1 MALIRVSGFAG
12 ESRASHPTLLPE
24 QIGTISRNQ
33 KPGRGD
39 LRPWKQPN
47 TVATIPSG
55 RQTIYRMG
63 RDVASHAQYW
73 LSWTGVV
80 HAVRGYD
87 TADTTE
93 RTYYTGDGIPKAT
106 DNTALDGTD
115 PQDNPGGNWRPL
127 GVPAPAGAPTITTG
141 AAGTSAELQTVFYV
155 YTYVTSWGWESAP
168 SSVSAENTRK
178 TDETATITN
187 FAAPPSGNYGIDK
200 IRIYRTETGA
210 SGATEFFFLREI
222 GIGTAST
229 TDDNRALGEVLP
241 TTTWA
246 MPPAGMTDLT
256 ALWNGMLA
264 GINGRAVKFC
274 EPYTPY
280 AWPTRYDV
288 VPPDS
293 TPVALGVFG
302 QSLLVLTTGR
312 PMLVQGSTPEAMDQV
327 PLEIPQGCVAGRSA
341 VSMGTGVAWAS
352 SDGLCWYGA
361 GGPRILTAGL
371 MTRED
376 WQALVPTSII
386 GRMYEGLYFG
396 SYDDGSGRKGFMLNP
411 ADPNAGIYFLDAGY
425 SAMHFDELLDQLYV
439 LDGVNARRWDAGALP
454 MTARF
459 RSKQF
464 RASQPVTLA
473 AAEVLADAYPVTLRV
488 DAMGLPAAT
497 VTALVAR
504 NPTFFSAPDS
514 TTFRCTLSVPSADA
528 VRLPDGFMASDWRME
543 IESTGAIQSAAL
555 ASSVE
560 ELRQV

>member
-1 MALIRVSGFAG
+1 
-12 ESRASHPTLLPE
+12 
-24 QIGTISRNQ
+24 
-33 KPGRGD
+33 
-39 LRPWKQPN
+39 
-47 TVATIPSG
+47 
-55 RQTIYRMG
+55 
-63 RDVASHAQYW
+63 
-73 LSWTGVV
+73 
-80 HAVRGYD
+80 
-87 TADTTE
+87 
-93 RTYYTGDGIPKAT
+93 
-106 DNTALDGTD
+106 
-115 PQDNPGGNWRPL
+115 
-127 GVPAPAGAPTITTG
+127 
-141 AAGTSAELQTVFYV
+141 
-155 YTYVTSWGWESAP
+155 
-168 SSVSAENTRK
+168 
-178 TDETATITN
+178 
-187 FAAPPSGNYGIDK
+187 
-200 IRIYRTETGA
+200 
-210 SGATEFFFLREI
+210 
-222 GIGTAST
+222 
-229 TDDNRALGEVLP
+229 
-241 TTTWA
+241 
-246 MPPAGMTDLT
+246 
-256 ALWNGMLA
+256 MLA